1 MSKIKT
7 GDLVKVI
14 AGADRGKQGSVIAVD
29 RESGRVRV
37 EGIRMQKHHL
47 KPGRR
52 GAQQGGIVEL
62 EGYVS
67 ASNVM
72 VMNEADGKPSRIR
85 IEDQDGKRVRVF
97 ARGGQLV
104 PDAAP

>member
-29 RESGRVRV
+29 REGGRVRV

-52 GAQQGGIVEL
+52 GAQQGGIVEQ

-67 ASNVM
+67 
-72 VMNEADGKPSRIR
+72 
-85 IEDQDGKRVRVF
+85 EDQDGKRVRVF
-97 ARGGQLV
+97 ARGGQPV

>member
-29 RESGRVRV
+29 REGGRVRV

-52 GAQQGGIVEL
+52 GAQQGGIVEQ

-72 VMNEADGKPSRIR
+72 VINAADGKPSRIR

-97 ARGGQLV
+97 ARGGQTV